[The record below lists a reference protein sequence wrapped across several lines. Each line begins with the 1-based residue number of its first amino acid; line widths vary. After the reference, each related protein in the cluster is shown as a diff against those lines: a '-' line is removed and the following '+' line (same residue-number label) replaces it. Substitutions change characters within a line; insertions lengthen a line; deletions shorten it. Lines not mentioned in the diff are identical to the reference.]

1 MEDNR
6 RLNKKRRVEDQLTD
20 LIKTISDKK
29 KKHLLDLLNEWQ
41 KEEKR
46 GDERIP
52 CLISVDY
59 STKDR
64 VYRDFIQDL
73 SNGGVFIESIDA
85 FSLGQ
90 EVAMTFSLPN
100 SQSHFKIAGEVVRN
114 EKKGIGVKFTKKL
127 SQYQEQIIKRSI
139 EKTD

>member
-1 MEDNR
+1 MEDDHQ
-6 RLNKKRRVEDQLTD
+6 LNEKSQVEDQLTD
-20 LIKTISDKK
+20 LIKTISDEKK
-29 KKHLLDLLNEWQ
+29 KRLLDLLNDWQ

-73 SNGGVFIESIDA
+73 SNGGVFIESRDF
-85 FSLGQ
+85 FSKGQ

-100 SQSHFKIAGEVVRN
+100 SQTHFKITGEVVRN
-114 EKKGIGVKFTKKL
+114 EKSGIGVQFSKKL
-127 SQYQEQIIKRSI
+127 SQYQEQIIKHSMI
-139 EKTD
+139 KK

>member
-20 LIKTISDKK
+20 LIKTISDEK

-46 GDERIP
+46 GDARIP

-73 SNGGVFIESIDA
+73 SNGGVFIESRDA
-85 FSLGQ
+85 FSIGQ

-100 SQSHFKIAGEVVRN
+100 SQSHFKITGEVVRN
-114 EKKGIGVKFTKKL
+114 EKEGIGVKFAKKL

-139 EKTD
+139 KRKD